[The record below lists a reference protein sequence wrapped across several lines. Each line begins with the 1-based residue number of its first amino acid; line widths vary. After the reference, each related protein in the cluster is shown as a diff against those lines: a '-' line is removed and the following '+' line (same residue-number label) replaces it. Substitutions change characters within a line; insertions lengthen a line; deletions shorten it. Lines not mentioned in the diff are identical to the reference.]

1 MHLPNVNSDDINKFE
16 TSSGFFLLVIA
27 GISLYFDSEHQLI
40 SIWLKILVA
49 GLGVIVMA
57 WGLRCWRIRQDM
69 LDEKLGLEIDTIKR
83 SLSDSSKTEQEKK
96 MKEKI
101 KNVNDMH
108 SQDNTQSKQTSQ
120 QNIEKGTKE
129 QFERL
134 RDLEEKMVDKLVGVN
149 NPNYTARAYQKTSN
163 GAIFDFIYQSNYKY
177 FKDKVID
184 FRFVLSQ
191 NQEKSLD
198 HVLNQMQWLISK
210 YRQFVRKKA
219 NIVLVIIYDNLG
231 KDSSEWKYRLLQ
243 QARTKSEFQDLRDIQ
258 IEFVKTSDIDKFD
271 GNILLPS

>member
-16 TSSGFFLLVIA
+16 ASSGFFLLVLA
-27 GISLYFDSEHQLI
+27 GISLYFDSEHKLI
-40 SIWLKILVA
+40 PIELKILVA
-49 GLGVIVMA
+49 VLGVIVMS
-57 WGLRCWRIRQDM
+57 WGLRCWRIRQNM
-69 LDEKLGLEIDTIKR
+69 LDEKLGLEINTIKR
-83 SLSDSSKTEQEKK
+83 SLSTSSETEREKK
-96 MKEKI
+96 IEQKI
-101 KNVNDMH
+101 ENANDTH

-120 QNIEKGTKE
+120 QNTEKGTKE

-134 RDLEEKMVDKLVGVN
+134 RELEEKMIDKLMGVN
-149 NPNYTARAYQKTSN
+149 NSNYTAHVYQKTSN

-210 YRQFVRKKA
+210 YHQFVRKKA

-231 KDSSEWKYRLLQ
+231 KDSSEWKYSLLQ

-258 IEFVKTSDIDKFD
+258 IEFVKTSEIDKFD